1 MERYERKNKGGN
13 HKELQDLDPI
23 GFPHKE
29 EKVIG
34 GNVDLDL
41 LSIFPQK
48 DARIMGGMKEGGQ
61 AFKVQ
66 QWRRER
72 EKKLPAQGGRRGPF
86 IGLPTKIAIAGHFL
100 RSLRPLG
107 GRDSG

>member
-41 LSIFPQK
+41 LSLFPQK
-48 DARIMGGMKEGGQ
+48 DARIMGGMGRKGRL
-61 AFKVQ
+61 FKVNNGG
-66 QWRRER
+66 ER
-72 EKKLPAQGGRRGPF
+72 KWKSQ
-86 IGLPTKIAIAGHFL
+86 L
-100 RSLRPLG
+100 RSEEGDDYL
-107 GRDSG
+107 